1 MIIRQSASIHVCAL
15 RHVPE
20 MVKHTGARHLIS
32 AINAYFIPE
41 TPTAISDDRHLKLDM
56 NDIVEA
62 QPDLMLPNTGHV
74 AKLLDFVQS
83 WDKQAP
89 ILIHCYAG
97 LSRSTA
103 AAFIALCALN
113 PRTPEDAIA
122 HALRRSSDTATPNR
136 LFVALADK
144 AMRREGRMIAALD
157 SMGECR
163 SAYECTPFGVEALH
177 DSEPAGTAYQAA

>member
-1 MIIRQSASIHVCAL
+1 MLRQSATVHVCAL

-20 MVKHTGARHLIS
+20 MVKHIGARHLIS
-32 AINAYFIPE
+32 AINAYFLPE
-41 TPTAISDDRHLKLDM
+41 TPTAISGDRHLKLDT

-62 QPDLMLPNTGHV
+62 QPDLVLPNTGHV
-74 AKLLDFVQS
+74 GKLLDFVRS
-83 WDKQAP
+83 WDKQTP

-157 SMGECR
+157 SMGESR
-163 SAYECTPFGVEALH
+163 RAYECTPFGVEAIH
-177 DSEPAGTAYQAA
+177 GPNHTATAYKAA

>member
-1 MIIRQSASIHVCAL
+1 MKFRQSATVHVCAL

-20 MVKHTGARHLIS
+20 IVKHTGARHLIS
-32 AINAYFIPE
+32 AINAHFIPE
-41 TPTAISDDRHLKLDM
+41 TPTTIPDNRHLKVDM
-56 NDIVEA
+56 NDTVEA
-62 QPDLMLPNTGHV
+62 QPDLILPNTGHV
-74 AKLLDFVQS
+74 TKLLDFLRS

-157 SMGECR
+157 SMGGSR
-163 SAYECTPFGVEALH
+163 AAYECTPFGVEALH
-177 DSEPAGTAYQAA
+177 DPNRMATAYKAA

>member
-1 MIIRQSASIHVCAL
+1 MIVPQSASIHVCAL
-15 RHVPE
+15 RHVSE
-20 MVKHTGARHLIS
+20 MVKRTGARHLVS
-32 AINAYFIPE
+32 AINADFLPE
-41 TPTAISDDRHLKLDM
+41 TPTAISGDRHLKLDM

-62 QPDLMLPNTGHV
+62 QPDLILPSTGHV
-74 AKLLDFVQS
+74 AELLDFVRS

-113 PRTPEDAIA
+113 SRTPEETIA
-122 HALRRSSDTATPNR
+122 RALRRSSPTAVPNR

-144 AMRREGRMIAALD
+144 VMRREGRMISALNT
-157 SMGECR
+157 MGESR
-163 SAYECTPFGVEALH
+163 AAYECTPFGVEALQ
-177 DSEPAGTAYQAA
+177 EPNQRGTAYQAA

>member
-1 MIIRQSASIHVCAL
+1 MIVRQSASIHVCAL

-20 MVKHTGARHLIS
+20 MVKRTGARHLVS
-32 AINAYFIPE
+32 AINADFIPE
-41 TPTAISDDRHLKLDM
+41 TPTTIPDKRHLKLDM

-74 AKLLDFVQS
+74 AKLIDFVRS

-103 AAFIALCALN
+103 AAFISLCALN
-113 PRTPEDAIA
+113 PRSPEDAIA
-122 HALRRSSDTATPNR
+122 RALRQSSDTATPNR

-144 AMRREGRMIAALD
+144 VLRREGRMIAALD
-157 SMGECR
+157 SMGENR
-163 SAYECTPFGVEALH
+163 TAYECTPFRIEAH
-177 DSEPAGTAYQAA
+177 HEPNATGTAYQAA

>member
-1 MIIRQSASIHVCAL
+1 MILRQSASIHVCAL
-15 RHVPE
+15 RHVSE
-20 MVKHTGARHLIS
+20 MVKRTGASHLVS
-32 AINAYFIPE
+32 AINAEFLPE
-41 TPTAISDDRHLKLDM
+41 TPKAISSDRHLNLDM

-62 QPDLMLPNTGHV
+62 QPDLIAPSTGHV

-113 PRTPEDAIA
+113 SRTPEETIA
-122 HALRRSSDTATPNR
+122 RALRRSSDTAVPNR
-136 LFVALADK
+136 LFVAVADK
-144 AMRREGRMIAALD
+144 VLRREGRMIAALD
-157 SMGECR
+157 SMGESR
-163 SAYECTPFGVEALH
+163 RAYECTPFRVEALH
-177 DSEPAGTAYQAA
+177 DPTRTRTAYKAA

>member
-1 MIIRQSASIHVCAL
+1 MILRQSASIHVCAL

-32 AINAYFIPE
+32 AINAYFLPE
-41 TPTAISDDRHLKLDM
+41 TPTAISGDRHLKLDM

-74 AKLLDFVQS
+74 AKLLDFVRS

-103 AAFIALCALN
+103 AAFISLCALN

-122 HALRRSSDTATPNR
+122 HALRRSSDTAVPNR

-157 SMGECR
+157 SMGESR

-177 DSEPAGTAYQAA
+177 EPNRMATAYKAA

>member
-1 MIIRQSASIHVCAL
+1 MIVRKSASIHVCAL

-32 AINAYFIPE
+32 AINANFLPE
-41 TPTAISDDRHLKLDM
+41 TPAAISDDRHLKLDM

-62 QPDLMLPNTGHV
+62 QPDLIAPSSAHV

-103 AAFIALCALN
+103 AAFISLCALN
-113 PRTPEDAIA
+113 TRTPEDTIA
-122 HALRRSSDTATPNR
+122 RTLRRSSDTAAPNR

-144 AMRREGRMIAALD
+144 VLRREGRMIAALD
-157 SMGECR
+157 SMGQSR
-163 SAYECTPFGVEALH
+163 TAYECTPFGVEALH
-177 DSEPAGTAYQAA
+177 GPNHTATAYRAA